1 MFNQVTLAGR
11 TGGDIE
17 VRTTSGGKRIGNFSI
32 ATEERSGG
40 KTYTEW
46 HRVAVYNEG
55 LIKLMETHVGKG
67 SQILITGQIRN
78 NDWEKDGVKHRGYEI
93 AMSGN
98 AELKFIDLKKP
109 ANAPATEAEPGSE
122 G

>member
-1 MFNQVTLAGR
+1 MFNQVTLVGR

-17 VRTTSGGKRIGNFSI
+17 VRTTNAGKRIGNFSI

-55 LIKLMETHVGKG
+55 LIKLMENHVAKG
-67 SQILITGQIRN
+67 SLILITGQVRN
-78 NDWEKDGVKHRGYEI
+78 NEWEKDGVKQRSYEI

-109 ANAPATEAEPGSE
+109 AGAAETEAEPGSE

>member
-17 VRTTSGGKRIGNFSI
+17 VRITSGGKRIGNFSI

-78 NDWEKDGVKHRGYEI
+78 NEWEKDGVKQRSYEI

-109 ANAPATEAEPGSE
+109 ANAPAAEPGSE

>member
-32 ATEERSGG
+32 KTEERSGG

-55 LIKLMETHVGKG
+55 LIKLIETHVGKG

-78 NDWEKDGVKHRGYEI
+78 NEWEKEGVKQRSYEI

-109 ANAPATEAEPGSE
+109 ANAPAAEPGSE